1 MPKEKASHKLNIQ
14 HNNDNIL
21 GHLIDKRIIIKEGKI
36 VGGRKSTINM
46 NNI

>member
-14 HNNDNIL
+14 HNNVNIL
-21 GHLIDKRIIIKEGKI
+21 GHLIDKRIIIKEEKI